1 MLYRAWDSFAQAC
14 IALCD
19 TADRPVRFLLSSP
32 GSSQCTLTL
41 SHIARSTRHGRAS
54 GGDTP
59 SACSSSRSPTTNR
72 YFLPPS
78 RCLSHQST
86 NTDLAP
92 PARPGLQT
100 LTFKTRSSVYLNRFD
115 ALNRQ
120 LLRKYANKRRAGP
133 ITTSTGAG
141 APDAEGG
148 LAAAGAVRGEGGEAG
163 AEGTAAAA
171 TSGAGAGPG
180 EEGASTGATAGAAAG
195 GKKKKAKGKK
205 KGAK

>member
-14 IALCD
+14 NALCD
-19 TADRPVRFLLSSP
+19 TADRPTRTCIRWRHAVGLLV
-32 GSSQCTLTL
+32 
-41 SHIARSTRHGRAS
+41 IKV
-54 GGDTP
+54 
-59 SACSSSRSPTTNR
+59 
-72 YFLPPS
+72 
-78 RCLSHQST
+78 
-86 NTDLAP
+86 TDDK
-92 PARPGLQT
+92 QT